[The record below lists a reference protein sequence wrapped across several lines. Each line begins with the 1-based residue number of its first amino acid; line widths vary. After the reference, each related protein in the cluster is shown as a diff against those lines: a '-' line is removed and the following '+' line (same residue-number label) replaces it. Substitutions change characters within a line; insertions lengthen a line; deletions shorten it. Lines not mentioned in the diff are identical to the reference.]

1 MMYERGI
8 QHYKKTAATS
18 AGPVKI
24 IVMIYDH
31 LVLSLN
37 EACVAIKENDVVRR
51 NNCINKAQSIITELR
66 NNLDFDVGGDI
77 ATNLDSMY
85 SFMFK
90 ENLAALIDNDVDH
103 IKTVLFTL
111 EPIHKAWKELSDPKN
126 ANKLQQSIDSG
137 AIPASSVPEPVT
149 SK

>member
-31 LVLSLN
+31 LVLSIN
-37 EACVAIKENDVVRR
+37 EARTAIEDNDIVRR

-66 NNLDFDVGGDI
+66 NNLDFEVGGEI
-77 ATNLDSMY
+77 ATNLDSLY
-85 SFMFK
+85 SFMFR
-90 ENLAALIDNDVDH
+90 ENLALLIDNDVSH
-103 IKTVLFTL
+103 IKTVLTTI
-111 EPIHKAWKELSDPKN
+111 EPIHEAWKKLSDPN
-126 ANKLQQSIDSG
+126 QADKLQQSIDSG
-137 AIPASSVPEPVT
+137 AIPATNVPEPVT
-149 SK
+149 S

>member
-37 EACVAIKENDVVRR
+37 EACVAIENNDIVKR

-66 NNLDFDVGGDI
+66 NNLDFEVGGDI
-77 ATNLDSMY
+77 AINLDSLY

-90 ENLAALIDNDVDH
+90 ENLAALIDNDFNH
-103 IKTVLFTL
+103 IKTVLSTI
-111 EPIHKAWKELSDPKN
+111 EPIHAAWKELSNPN
-126 ANKLQQSIDSG
+126 QANKLQQSIDSG

-149 SK
+149 S

>member
-1 MMYERGI
+1 MMYDRGI

-31 LVLSLN
+31 LVLSIN
-37 EACVAIKENDVVRR
+37 EACIAAEENDVVRR

-66 NNLDFDVGGDI
+66 NNLDFEVGGDI
-77 ATNLDSMY
+77 ASNLDALY

-90 ENLAALIDNDVDH
+90 ENLAVFLDNDLSH
-103 IKTVLFTL
+103 LKTVLTTI
-111 EPIHKAWKELSDPKN
+111 EPIHNAWKELSDPN
-126 ANKLQQSIDSG
+126 HASKLQQSVDSG
-137 AIPASSVPEPVT
+137 AIPASNVPEPVT